1 MKVLIRDDK
10 TRKYLARDGIWV
22 AEAMEGMAFTSLRA
36 AGQARE
42 HEDCDELPRG
52 TLLEHRLWR
61 MILRN
66 ESWRKLSAWP

>member
-36 AGQARE
+36 AGQR
-42 HEDCDELPRG
+42 RG
-52 TLLEHRLWR
+52 NMRIAMWY
-61 MILRN
+61 
-66 ESWRKLSAWP
+66 